1 MRIFGGDNYR
11 EYDYRIDVKHRPI
24 LGDCINISVVGLGD
38 DIILFGLKHP
48 LNNMLTLESWN
59 LLHEWK
65 FDLYGLIESGYA
77 VNLNEIEK

>member
-1 MRIFGGDNYR
+1 
-11 EYDYRIDVKHRPI
+11 
-24 LGDCINISVVGLGD
+24 
-38 DIILFGLKHP
+38 
-48 LNNMLTLESWN
+48 MLTLESWN